1 MSYIL
6 ETVEFEPE
14 IKKWLEWFCHENE
27 LPFSQALN
35 LILDMGRQVAENEKT
50 PFELPK
56 TQKLVIQCVM
66 ESLLILKEAH
76 LPDLKQRQVISEK
89 AKVAIRKTL
98 GYPETECH
106 SL

>member
-27 LPFSQALN
+27 RPFSQALN
-35 LILDMGRQVAENEKT
+35 LILDMGRQVAENEKK

-56 TQKLVIQCVM
+56 AQKLVIQCVM
-66 ESLLILKEAH
+66 ESLLILKEAY
-76 LPDLKQRQVISEK
+76 LPEPQQRQAISEN

-106 SL
+106 SS